1 MCLGGGMVALEVG
14 AAVLPEISL
23 KKKAENE
30 SA

>member
-1 MCLGGGMVALEVG
+1 MVALEVG